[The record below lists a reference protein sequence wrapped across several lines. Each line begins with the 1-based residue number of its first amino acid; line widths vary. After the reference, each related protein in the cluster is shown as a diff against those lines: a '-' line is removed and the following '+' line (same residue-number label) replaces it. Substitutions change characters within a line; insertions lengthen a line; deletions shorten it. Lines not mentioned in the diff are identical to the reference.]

1 MSEQIERFWKDFLQ
15 SAACPPGV
23 NPEKT
28 SSAFAFGDNPA
39 LADELGQL
47 VYAGTKTATCGTLW
61 EWEHDGDPLPQVGQI
76 EIVLDG
82 QGKPLCVIEMVEVTI
97 KPYNEVDAS
106 FAYAEGEDER
116 TLEAW
121 RREHWKYFSRVL
133 PRIGRMPEE
142 TMPLVCQRFR
152 VVFRA

>member
-1 MSEQIERFWKDFLQ
+1 
-15 SAACPPGV
+15 
-23 NPEKT
+23 
-28 SSAFAFGDNPA
+28 
-39 LADELGQL
+39 
-47 VYAGTKTATCGTLW
+47 
-61 EWEHDGDPLPQVGQI
+61 
-76 EIVLDG
+76 
-82 QGKPLCVIEMVEVTI
+82 MVEVTL

-133 PRIGRMPEE
+133 PRIGRVPEE

-152 VVFRA
+152 VVFRT

>member
-1 MSEQIERFWKDFLQ
+1 MSEQIERFWKTFLQ
-15 SAACPPGV
+15 SPACPPGV
-23 NPEKT
+23 DVEKT
-28 SSAFAFGDNPA
+28 PSAFAFGDNPA

-61 EWEHDGDPLPQVGQI
+61 EWEHAGEPLPQVGQI

-82 QGKPLCVIEMVEVTI
+82 QGKPLCVIEMVEVMI

-133 PRIGRMPEE
+133 PRIGRAPEE
-142 TMPLVCQRFR
+142 MMPLVCQRFR